1 VIDNMKV
8 CVIDDNLSITGM
20 IEKLLLMKGHTP
32 IIINNPHEGL
42 KRLQNENFDSVILD
56 IAMPELSGIDIL
68 NALTES
74 GRIKEQ
80 NICVLTASSAKHDF
94 ETIKVFGIKEYLLK
108 PVDLDNL
115 VGVLERI
122 SK

>member
-1 VIDNMKV
+1 MKV
-8 CVIDDNLSITGM
+8 CVIDDNVSITGM

-74 GRIKEQ
+74 GRIKDH
-80 NICVLTASSAKHDF
+80 NICVLTASSAQHDF
-94 ETIKVFGIKEYLLK
+94 ETIKDFGIKEYLVK
-108 PVDLDNL
+108 PVDLDKL
-115 VGVLERI
+115 VGILERI

>member
-1 VIDNMKV
+1 
-8 CVIDDNLSITGM
+8 
-20 IEKLLLMKGHTP
+20 MKGHIP

-42 KRLQNENFDSVILD
+42 KKLQNENFDVVILD
-56 IAMPELSGIDIL
+56 ISMPELSGIDIL

-80 NICVLTASSAKHDF
+80 NICVLTASSAKHDY
-94 ETIKVFGIKEYLLK
+94 EAIKAFGIKEFLIK
-108 PVDLDNL
+108 PVDLDKL
-115 VGVLERI
+115 VGILERI